1 MTKVLMVLPR
11 YLPIIG
17 GAEVQCSRLMHEIL
31 NNEELNTDIVGVVTR
46 RVNPDLKRR
55 EIIDGIVIE
64 RLPPVGI
71 GLLSEYT
78 FCLFL
83 LSYLVINHK
92 KYNVIHCHASSIFGM
107 TCALIGGL
115 LRKKVL
121 IKVSTN
127 GEVSAMQNSFIKRC
141 LCKFA
146 SKFCTYIA
154 LNNQGYNEV
163 VSNLPNANK
172 VIIPN
177 GIDFNLSHDSDLIE
191 SKKIRES
198 ITSAFG
204 ADVFVCVFVGRLVQR
219 KGINDL
225 LHAINLI
232 EPEMNRKKI
241 VGLVVG
247 DSAFQ
252 RDAENIDFSKMKNI
266 IMIGQKNNIFPYLL
280 ASDVFVSPSY
290 VEGLPNTVLEAL
302 SCGVRCLLSDIEPHR
317 ELYDEHPL
325 DITLFPVGDCES
337 LRDLISK
344 LSSNSS
350 VFYNNNVGALS
361 MNRLAPRYSINYI
374 ASEYVALYKE

>member
-31 NNEELNTDIVGVVTR
+31 NHEELNTDIVGVVTR
-46 RVNPDLKRR
+46 RVNADLKRR
-55 EIIDGIVIE
+55 EIIDGVTVE

-71 GLLSEYT
+71 GLLSEYV
-78 FCLFL
+78 FCLCL
-83 LSYLVINHK
+83 LSYLVINNK

-107 TCALIGGL
+107 TCALVGGF

-127 GEVSAMQNSFIKRC
+127 GEISAMQNSFIKRC

-154 LNNQGYNEV
+154 LNTQGYNEV
-163 VSNLPNANK
+163 VSNLPNASK

-191 SKKIRES
+191 SKKIRKS
-198 ITSAFG
+198 ITSKFG
-204 ADVFVCVFVGRLVQR
+204 SDVFVCVFVGRLVQR

-225 LHAINLI
+225 LRSINLI
-232 EPEMNRKKI
+232 GQQKNKKKI

-252 RDAENIDFSKMKNI
+252 RDAENIDSSTMKNI
-266 IMIGQKNNIFPYLL
+266 IMVGQKNNIFPYLL

-302 SCGVRCLLSDIEPHR
+302 SCGVKCLLSDIEPHR

-325 DITLFPVGDCES
+325 DITLFPVGDYES
-337 LRDLISK
+337 LSDLISNF
-344 LSSNSS
+344 SSHYTS
-350 VFYNNNVGALS
+350 FYNVGVLS
-361 MNRLAPRYSINYI
+361 MNRLVQRYSIKYI
-374 ASEYVALYKE
+374 ASEYVGLYKG

>member
-31 NNEELNTDIVGVVTR
+31 NNEELNADIVGVVTR

-55 EIIDGIVIE
+55 EVIDGVIIE

-71 GLLSEYT
+71 GLLSEYI

-83 LSYLVINHK
+83 LFYLVINHK

-107 TCALIGGL
+107 TCALVGGL
-115 LRKKVL
+115 LKKKVL

-127 GEVSAMQNSFIKRC
+127 GEVSAMQSSFVKRC
-141 LCKFA
+141 LCKLA
-146 SKFCTYIA
+146 SKFCTYIT

-163 VSNLPNANK
+163 VSNLPNARK

-198 ITSAFG
+198 ITNTFG
-204 ADVFVCVFVGRLVQR
+204 AEVFVCVFVGRLVQR

-225 LHAINLI
+225 LQAINFI
-232 EPEMNRKKI
+232 EPKMNRKKI
-241 VGLVVG
+241 IGLVVG
-247 DSAFQ
+247 DSIFQ
-252 RDAENIDFSKMKNI
+252 RDAENIDFSNMENI
-266 IMIGQKNNIFPYLL
+266 IMVGQKNNVFPYLL

-302 SCGVRCLLSDIEPHR
+302 SCGVKCLLSDIEPHR
-317 ELYDEHPL
+317 ELCDEHPL

-337 LRDLISK
+337 LCDLISK
-344 LSSNSS
+344 FSSNSAK
-350 VFYNNNVGALS
+350 FYNDGGFYI
-361 MNRLAPRYSINYI
+361 NRLIQRYSMNYI
-374 ASEYVALYKE
+374 ASEYVAIYKE